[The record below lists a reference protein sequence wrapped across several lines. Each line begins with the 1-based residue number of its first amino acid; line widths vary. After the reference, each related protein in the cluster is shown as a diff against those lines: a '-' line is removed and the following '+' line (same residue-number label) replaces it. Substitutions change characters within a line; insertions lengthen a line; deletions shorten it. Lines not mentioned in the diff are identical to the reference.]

1 MKELSLERLLQRGIG
16 DEPSIKEKGGR
27 AEDTTL
33 ELETIISGLSLM
45 L

>member
-1 MKELSLERLLQRGIG
+1 MKELSLERQLKRGIG
-16 DEPSIKEKGGR
+16 VDPLLREKGGR

-33 ELETIISGLSLM
+33 ELKTTVCGLSLM